1 MSADR
6 DIPTPAELRTIAK
19 GLYERGWPPA
29 SHHRPTLADRVMVL
43 ARAANSCGALGCIR
57 PGHELPRHSAGCC
70 ALRDLHALVA
80 PTPPAMA
87 APAPAPA
94 PAPRP
99 VREHELEWARQV
111 LAGWVERH
119 RDAPM
124 VRCGWTGSILR

>member
-1 MSADR
+1 MSTGGYH
-6 DIPTPAELRTIAK
+6 DIPTPAELRTVAK

-29 SHHRPTLADRVMVL
+29 SA
-43 ARAANSCGALGCIR
+43 
-57 PGHELPRHSAGCC
+57 
-70 ALRDLHALVA
+70 
-80 PTPPAMA
+80 
-87 APAPAPA
+87 A

-124 VRCGWTGSILR
+124 VRCGWTGSVLRSHPELESS